1 MVWLSIFDVVKSNRD
16 LAGKIWDQ
24 ADQFKIDQNLCFLL
38 VNDVVHP
45 KESIRVAAAEALADA
60 VKQNNKACIPEIL
73 KIFYKKY
80 AELAI
85 VRGKFDWFVIFNR
98 TSSK

>member
-38 VNDVVHP
+38 VNDVVLYP
-45 KESIRVAAAEALADA
+45 GDSEDFLQEIRR
-60 VKQNNKACIPEIL
+60 AC
-73 KIFYKKY
+73 YCQ
-80 AELAI
+80 
-85 VRGKFDWFVIFNR
+85 R
-98 TSSK
+98 